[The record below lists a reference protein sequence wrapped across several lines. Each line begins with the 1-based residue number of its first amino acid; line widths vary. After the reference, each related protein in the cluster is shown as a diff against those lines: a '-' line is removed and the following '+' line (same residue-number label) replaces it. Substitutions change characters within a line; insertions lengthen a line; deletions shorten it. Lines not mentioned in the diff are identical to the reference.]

1 VFQQWRQHALK
12 AHVEHNPMFT
22 ALQVILYSC
31 TASAVMIVNYERSV
45 PPQWPFKAHRN
56 GLLPIVSIFITDM
69 LWLYDGPNAKLSC
82 LAKMRTVHH
91 LGASASRRYCSTMPD
106 KPSKAIC

>member
-31 TASAVMIVNYERSV
+31 TASAVTIVNYERSV
-45 PPQWPFKAHRN
+45 PPQWVIADSPHLHNRH
-56 GLLPIVSIFITDM
+56 V
-69 LWLYDGPNAKLSC
+69 
-82 LAKMRTVHH
+82 LAVRRAECQAE
-91 LGASASRRYCSTMPD
+91 LFGEDAYRSPSRRIRKS
-106 KPSKAIC
+106 